1 MLFTIVYLRVRVWDV
16 FFECDFGVTWKM
28 EKRADSFT
36 VVIERD
42 EDGYYVGSV
51 PALKGCH
58 SQGETMDELLFNI
71 REAVEL
77 CLEVED
83 E

>member
-1 MLFTIVYLRVRVWDV
+1 
-16 FFECDFGVTWKM
+16 M
-28 EKRADSFT
+28 EKWIDSYK
-36 VVIERD
+36 VVIERGKG
-42 EDGYYVGSV
+42 GYYVGIV

-58 SQGETMDELLFNI
+58 SQGKTMDELLFNI

>member
-1 MLFTIVYLRVRVWDV
+1 
-16 FFECDFGVTWKM
+16 M
-28 EKRADSFT
+28 ERSFT
-36 VVIERD
+36 VVIEKD

-51 PALKGCH
+51 PALRGCH
-58 SQGETMDELLFNI
+58 SQGKTMDELLFNI

-83 E
+83 EPPEERFVGIHEIHVKI